1 MTNFEEEIE
10 LTNEYTIEEKSAPI
24 AENIEML
31 EVFETEEMIDIP
43 KETTKDDI
51 HKDLSIL
58 EIIEEGENSDKMIKM
73 ISDKDTNTEQTIK
86 IPKEMA
92 EVEDQLYTPNM

>member
-1 MTNFEEEIE
+1 MSTQ
-10 LTNEYTIEEKSAPI
+10 LKKKSAPI

-58 EIIEEGENSDKMIKM
+58 EIIEEGENSDKMISIEE
-73 ISDKDTNTEQTIK
+73 ISDNDTNTEQTIK

-92 EVEDQLYTPNM
+92 EAEDQLYTPNT